1 MIKIFIPVYNEEE
14 FIEANL
20 RYMIPKFSKLLTDD
34 YKIYVVNDG
43 STDRT
48 GDILD
53 SINIENVV
61 HLKCN
66 NGPSVRENL
75 AKMFVKQGKI
85 GDLIFFMDAD
95 LSTDMS
101 SLPQLITEMKKGFDI
116 VIGSRYQKGAKLN
129 RTPYRFI
136 VSKIF
141 NTFLNLYFGSR
152 VRDHECGF
160 KLFKY
165 EVIRDLVKDMGW
177 NLQRRAFWDSEMLIR
192 AQQEGYRIKEVPVN
206 WVEGPKSYISIK
218 KEKFMISYI
227 LLLKF
232 RLVKER
238 KINRKKQK
246 LLSINSD

>member
-1 MIKIFIPVYNEEE
+1 MIKIFIPCYNEEE

-20 RYMIPKFSKLLTDD
+20 RYMVPKFSKLLKDD
-34 YKIYVVNDG
+34 YKIYIVNDG

-53 SINIENVV
+53 SINIDNVI
-61 HLKCN
+61 HLKC

-75 AKMFVKQGKI
+75 AKMFVKQGKK

-101 SLPQLITEMKKGFDI
+101 ALPQLISEMKKGFDI

-129 RTPYRFI
+129 RIPYRFI

-160 KLFKY
+160 KLFRY

-192 AQQEGYRIKEVPVN
+192 AQQKGYRIKEVPVI

-218 KEKFMISYI
+218 KEKSMLRYI
-227 LLLKF
+227 LTLKF

-246 LLSINSD
+246 SLSINSD

>member
-1 MIKIFIPVYNEEE
+1 MIKIFIPCYNEEE
-14 FIEANL
+14 FIEPNL
-20 RYMIPKFSKLLTDD
+20 RYMVSKFSKLLKDE
-34 YKIYVVNDG
+34 YKIYIVNDG

-53 SINIENVV
+53 SINIDNVI
-61 HLKCN
+61 HLKCD
-66 NGPSVRENL
+66 GPSVRENL
-75 AKMFVKQGKI
+75 AKMFVKQGKK

-141 NTFLNLYFGSR
+141 NTVLNLYFGSH
-152 VRDHECGF
+152 VKDHACGF

-192 AQQEGYRIKEVPVN
+192 AQQKGYRIKEVPII

-218 KEKFMISYI
+218 KEKSMVSYI
-227 LLLKF
+227 LILKF
-232 RLVKER
+232 RLIRER

-246 LLSINSD
+246 SLFINSN

>member
-53 SINIENVV
+53 SINIDNVI
-61 HLKCN
+61 HLKC

-75 AKMFVKQGKI
+75 AKMFVKQGKK

-101 SLPQLITEMKKGFDI
+101 SLPQLITEMKNGFDI
-116 VIGSRYQKGAKLN
+116 VVGSRYQKGAKLN
-129 RTPYRFI
+129 RIPYRFI
-136 VSKIF
+136 ISKIF

-160 KLFKY
+160 KLFKAR
-165 EVIRDLVKDMGW
+165 VIKDLITDLGW
-177 NLQRRAFWDSEMLIR
+177 NLDRRAFWDSEMLIR
-192 AQQEGYRIKEVPVN
+192 AQKKKYSIKEIPVT
-206 WVEGPKSYISIK
+206 WREGPKSYISVR
-218 KEKFMISYI
+218 KERSMVPYI
-227 LLLKF
+227 IALKF
-232 RLVKER
+232 RLIKARKEGR
-238 KINRKKQK
+238 I
-246 LLSINSD
+246 

>member
-1 MIKIFIPVYNEEE
+1 MIKIFIPVYNEED
-14 FIEANL
+14 FIEQNL
-20 RYMIPKFSKLLTDD
+20 RFMVPKFSMLLSDD

-53 SINIENVV
+53 SISIDNVA
-61 HLKCN
+61 HLRC

-75 AKMFVKQGKI
+75 ANMFVKQGKK
-85 GDLIFFMDAD
+85 GDFIFFMDAD

-192 AQQEGYRIKEVPVN
+192 AQQKGYRIKEVPVI

-218 KEKFMISYI
+218 KEKFMVIYI
-227 LLLKF
+227 LKLKF
-232 RLVKER
+232 RLILER
-238 KINRKKQK
+238 KIKRKKQQS
-246 LLSINSD
+246 LFINSD

>member
-14 FIEANL
+14 SIEQNL
-20 RYMIPKFSKLLTDD
+20 LYMVPKFSKLLTNDF
-34 YKIYVVNDG
+34 KIYVVNDG

-53 SINIENVV
+53 SIRLDSVI
-61 HLKCN
+61 HLKC

-75 AKMFVKQGKI
+75 AKMFVKHGNE

-101 SLPQLITEMKKGFDI
+101 SLPQLIAEVKRGYDI

-141 NTFLNLYFGSR
+141 NIFLNLYFGSL
-152 VRDHECGF
+152 VKDHECGF

-165 EVIRDLVKDMGW
+165 EIIRDLVKEMDW

-192 AQQEGYRIKEVPVN
+192 AQGEGYRIKEVPVI
-206 WVEGPKSYISIK
+206 WREGPKSYISIK
-218 KEKFMISYI
+218 KEKSMVGYI

-232 RLVKER
+232 RLVKEK

-246 LLSINSD
+246 SLFINSN